1 MPSDHPAAAA
11 PARYA
16 RLADVLA
23 KAAGGARPTPL
34 ELAELLWLARQLGP
48 ADGTGEHSGPPAPT
62 EQPGAP
68 PQQPAQEPAGPAPAP
83 DRAEGVESPGRASPR
98 APLHLPSPTP
108 AAGPYT
114 ALHAPAPPMLRHP
127 LGLQRALRPLKRHTD
142 APVGHRLDE
151 QATADRIARL
161 GAGPQWWLPVLR
173 PARERWL
180 RLHLVYDAGPTMP
193 VWRPL
198 VRELHQAL
206 AQSGVFRTVSVH
218 RADPDGTVGGDG
230 PYGPGDGRTV
240 TLLISDCM
248 GPQWW
253 QGEAGGRWYGTLRRW
268 AHRMPLAVVQPLPEH
283 LWRGTALPAAPG
295 VFSAPFPAAPTAALG
310 FTPYEEWQTKAPQGT
325 VALPVLEAGPRWL
338 AHWAGLVASMGGSAF
353 PGSAALLGPPPGPE
367 ESGERT
373 DLAGLTAEEL
383 VLRFRATASPEAFR
397 LAGHLALGRPD
408 LPVMRLV
415 QRAIEPVPRPQ
426 HLAEVILSGV
436 LTTVPGPPGS
446 YAFRPGA
453 RALLLRGLPRS
464 ARGATVELLA
474 RVGGLIEERAGA
486 APGEFRAVTPG
497 ADGAGAAADGE
508 AFATVRPE
516 SVRRLTGGGAGT
528 GAVAPE
534 DLIGRYR
541 LLQRFT
547 PSGRAVWLAWDPE
560 TDRQVAVRLYRPFRD
575 SARREAFLRDAE
587 RLRALAHR
595 NLAHVSDF
603 GIADG
608 RPYLVMEYVPG
619 VNLNALAS
627 PDGYRIPAPLVVS
640 VGTQVAQAIATVHE
654 AGITHG
660 DLGLSRVMLRPDGT
674 VKLSGF
680 APGRTAGPEGQA
692 QDLAKLGRLVQRLAT
707 GSARSA
713 PPFAPD
719 RLRHLPESL
728 REPYARA
735 LGLLLS
741 GTPHDQA
748 RGRDLLLDKALRLHA
763 RREYE
768 PWVYRILGPVTVYPE
783 DHADRAVE
791 LAPEEA
797 AVLAML
803 LLRNGREV
811 TRADLRAGVWAR
823 DEEPENATAAVDLI
837 ASRLRAALGPGAVAV
852 LPTGYALHTSA
863 DIVDLTRHEDYER
876 TAKERTMMGPL
887 GEAGTYLD
895 MARALWRD
903 GDPLA
908 NVPGPAARKARSRLL
923 ELRLVLHR
931 KIAELHLDLGE
942 YHRAGAQLTDLVR
955 QYPSRE
961 DFRLLLLITLRR
973 LGRIE
978 EALEVYEDYE
988 LSGGRNPELLALGH
1002 ELRGEYDDPSDDTGA
1017 ALDGYG
1023 PAPLSQN
1030 PVPEPDGLPE
1040 GSFPTEESL
1049 PSIFE
1054 MQERESAVEAPLP
1067 QNVVPDSLFAVDDP
1081 LAEEPDG
1088 PYDERPDED
1097 EDEDGYD
1104 DLYDALGD
1112 EPPPPTYRTM
1122 ATYEFADG
1130 AQHPDTVAAL
1140 GRAVTRL
1147 LTASGWTGCFL
1158 GPTARDTGWTV
1169 VTARD
1174 VPGLPLL
1181 QATMRH
1187 FEDEVVML
1195 GGLRWLVTF
1204 ECLLSDSHVERPNTV
1219 AVRRT
1224 LDAAEDRRGIVAV
1237 PRTLRDEL
1245 DDDSGLAPWLQSLR
1259 PGTDAGWYRLCRLA
1273 RLLFD
1278 GTHALPPVIGPH
1290 PLPPG
1295 DVFPEGTGETRTV
1308 VYRTDAGELSRT
1320 RRPGA
1325 TGYFEVDLTE
1335 RRLELDE
1342 TESSFRATGT
1352 AIWRVSDPL
1361 QAVHPDASMF
1371 PELIRK
1377 AVRGRLRHLAS
1388 TRPDAAAGP
1397 RVSLPPVRPEDV
1409 PGCTV
1414 RCELRIT
1421 RARA

>member
-1 MPSDHPAAAA
+1 MPSDHPATAAAA
-11 PARYA
+11 PYA

-23 KAAGGARPTPL
+23 KATGGTRPTPL

-48 ADGTGEHSGPPAPT
+48 ADGTGEHSGPPAPA
-62 EQPGAP
+62 EEPGAA
-68 PQQPAQEPAGPAPAP
+68 PQKPVQEPAGPAPAP
-83 DRAEGVESPGRASPR
+83 DRAEGVEPPGQAPPR
-98 APLHLPSPTP
+98 APLHLPSPTA

-198 VRELHQAL
+198 IRELHQAL
-206 AQSGVFRTVSVH
+206 SQSGVFRTVTVH
-218 RADPDGTVGGDG
+218 RAGPDGTVGGDG
-230 PYGPGDGRTV
+230 PHGPGDGRTV

-253 QGEAGGRWYGTLRRW
+253 QGGAGGRWYGTLRRW

-295 VFSAPFPAAPTAALG
+295 VFSAPFPAAPTATLG
-310 FTPYEEWQTKAPQGT
+310 FTPYEEWETEAPRET

-373 DLAGLTAEEL
+373 DLAGLTAGEL

-415 QRAIEPVPRPQ
+415 QRAVEPVPRPQ

-446 YAFRPGA
+446 YAFRPGV
-453 RALLLRGLPRS
+453 RELLLRGLPRS
-464 ARGATVELLA
+464 ARGTTVELLA
-474 RVGGLIEERAGA
+474 RVGGLIEERAGT
-486 APGEFRAVTPG
+486 APGEFRAVTPTAG
-497 ADGAGAAADGE
+497 GAGAAADGE

-516 SVRRLTGGGAGT
+516 SVRRLTGGGAGA
-528 GAVAPE
+528 GAGAALDQV
-534 DLIGRYR
+534 GRYR
-541 LLQRFT
+541 LLRRLD
-547 PSGRAVWLAWDPE
+547 PAGRAVWLAEAPE

-575 SARREAFLRDAE
+575 SARREAFLRDAR
-587 RLRALAHR
+587 RLRDLAHR
-595 NLAHVSDF
+595 NVAGIHDF
-603 GIADG
+603 GIEDG
-608 RPYLVMEYVPG
+608 TPYIVMEYVSG
-619 VNLNALAS
+619 VGLHALAAPS
-627 PDGYRIPAPLVVS
+627 DHLVPAPLLAS
-640 VGTQVAQAIATVHE
+640 VAAQLAHAIEAVHE
-654 AGITHG
+654 AGVTHG
-660 DLGLSRVMLRPDGT
+660 DLGLSRVMLLPNGMLRLT
-674 VKLSGF
+674 GF
-680 APGRTAGPEGQA
+680 LPGRTSGASGRA
-692 QDLAKLGRLVQRLAT
+692 HDLSALGRMLLRLASGT
-707 GSARSA
+707 TRLA
-713 PPFAPD
+713 PPFPPD
-719 RLRHLPESL
+719 RLRHLPHSL

-735 LGLLLS
+735 LGLLVS
-741 GTPHDQA
+741 ESPQDQL
-748 RGRDLLLDKALRLHA
+748 RGRDLLMDGELLRLA
-763 RREYE
+763 QEGYDQQRS
-768 PWVYRILGPVTVYPE
+768 YRILGPVTVRVGSGNV
-783 DHADRAVE
+783 D

-803 LLRNGREV
+803 VLRDGREV
-811 TRADLRAGVWAR
+811 TRADLRAGLWAR
-823 DEEPENATAAVDLI
+823 HEEPEDAAAAMDRI
-837 ASRLRAALGPGAVAV
+837 ASRLRARLGPGVLAV

-863 DIVDLTRHEDYER
+863 DFVDLARHEHFER
-876 TAKERTMMGPL
+876 TATERARTGHHQEAVALLDLALVLWRGEGPL
-887 GEAGTYLD
+887 AG
-895 MARALWRD
+895 
-903 GDPLA
+903 
-908 NVPGPAARKARSRLL
+908 VPGPAARKARSRLL

-961 DFRLLLLITLRR
+961 DFRLLLMITLRR
-973 LGRIE
+973 LGRTE
-978 EALEVYEDYE
+978 EALEVYEEYE
-988 LSGGRNPELLALGH
+988 LSGGRNPELIALGH
-1002 ELRGEYDDPSDDTGA
+1002 ELRGEYDDPSHDSGA
-1017 ALDGYG
+1017 VLDGYD
-1023 PAPLSQN
+1023 ATPLSQN

-1067 QNVVPDSLFAVDDP
+1067 QNVVPESLFAVDDP

-1088 PYDERPDED
+1088 LYDERPHED
-1097 EDEDGYD
+1097 DDGYD
-1104 DLYDALGD
+1104 DLYDDLGD

-1130 AQHPDTVAAL
+1130 PPHPDTVAAL

-1147 LTASGWTGCFL
+1147 LTASGWTGCSL
-1158 GPTARDTGWTV
+1158 KPTARDTGWTV

-1181 QATMRH
+1181 HATMRH
-1187 FEDEVVML
+1187 FEDEVVGL

-1204 ECLLSDSHVERPNTV
+1204 ECLVSEGQAERPNAV

-1245 DDDSGLAPWLQSLR
+1245 DDDSGLAPWLRSLR

-1273 RLLFD
+1273 RPLFD
-1278 GTHALPPVIGPH
+1278 GTHAPPPVIGPH

-1308 VYRTDAGELSRT
+1308 VYRTGAGEPSRT
-1320 RRPGA
+1320 RRPGV
-1325 TGYFEVDLTE
+1325 TEYFEVDLTE
-1335 RRLELDE
+1335 RRLGLDE
-1342 TESSFRATGT
+1342 TESSLRATGT

-1361 QAVHPDASMF
+1361 QAVAHPDAASF
-1371 PELIRK
+1371 PELIRE
-1377 AVRGRLRHLAS
+1377 AVRGRLRDLAS
-1388 TRPDAAAGP
+1388 THPDATAGP
-1397 RVSLPPVRPEDV
+1397 RVSLPPLRPGDV

-1421 RARA
+1421 RTRA